1 MAHKVRGLP
10 AFDIAIH
17 MTCPACEATND
28 HCPSCDGVGHWW
40 IIPTSGHRA
49 YPIISWPMSALN
61 STASEIPLNE
71 IIDMT
76 NDHIRTHSNWPSL
89 RDHYTS
95 EAETAR
101 SLIDTLGLK
110 ATTLPTQPILRR
122 L

>member
-1 MAHKVRGLP
+1 MVDELYLIAHKVRGLP
-10 AFDIAIH
+10 AFDIATH
-17 MTCPACEATND
+17 MTCPVCDATND

-49 YPIISWPMSALN
+49 YPYASCIMLCHEDTSISFKFPPGLPDSP
-61 STASEIPLNE
+61 PL
-71 IIDMT
+71 
-76 NDHIRTHSNWPSL
+76 SL

-110 ATTLPTQPILRR
+110 ATTVPPPPLVRR